1 MLYFELIVAGLIH
14 SVNAQTYFLNRN
26 LRQTAAVHLLKSVG
40 LYGQDL
46 KSSGPI
52 ESEEVKR
59 KWRENDQLNS
69 LLANNNATLDRIKKG
84 WDETENHPTSGNRA
98 ANIIQA
104 LKEED
109 DDVCEK
115 AAEVLGKIGPDAK
128 AAIPALI
135 QTLKKGW
142 LDDDS
147 DVSESAA
154 KALEKINI
162 EAEATEGAE
171 FDF

>member
-1 MLYFELIVAGLIH
+1 MRHWTVY
-14 SVNAQTYFLNRN
+14 
-26 LRQTAAVHLLKSVG
+26 
-40 LYGQDL
+40 
-46 KSSGPI
+46 
-52 ESEEVKR
+52 
-59 KWRENDQLNS
+59 
-69 LLANNNATLDRIKKG
+69 KKG

-98 ANIIQA
+98 ANI
-104 LKEED
+104 
-109 DDVCEK
+109 
-115 AAEVLGKIGPDAK
+115 
-128 AAIPALI
+128 I

-162 EAEATEGAE
+162 EAEATEDAE